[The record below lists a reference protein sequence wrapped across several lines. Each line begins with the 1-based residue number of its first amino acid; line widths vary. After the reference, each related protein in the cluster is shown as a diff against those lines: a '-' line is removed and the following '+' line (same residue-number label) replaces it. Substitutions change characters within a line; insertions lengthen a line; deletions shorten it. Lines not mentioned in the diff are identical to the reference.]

1 MHRSP
6 KQVRLVSYAASGAMV
21 PSDTAREPR
30 GGGRDSANQP
40 QCAGGFGAQSYEC
53 TGRICVLKSDTRSTC
68 GTARL
73 QRPRARSRSK
83 HRQPTRQQGRHR
95 VQWFEMPESLF
106 MALASCVVSI
116 SRRNLVMGEKSGLC
130 GSRNAEASTS
140 RSAAIY
146 SLRLSHIRSGI
157 TGSPGSMVLS
167 DIQTIEYATARD
179 VRPLPPRKG

>member
-1 MHRSP
+1 
-6 KQVRLVSYAASGAMV
+6 
-21 PSDTAREPR
+21 
-30 GGGRDSANQP
+30 
-40 QCAGGFGAQSYEC
+40 
-53 TGRICVLKSDTRSTC
+53 
-68 GTARL
+68 
-73 QRPRARSRSK
+73 
-83 HRQPTRQQGRHR
+83 QGRHR

-179 VRPLPPRKG
+179 VRPLPPRKGWIQLKCHSHNAACSSGGSWDPMTPRIE